1 MRTIWS
7 DAGKRQATRS
17 PADLLSQRNGCGVTE
32 LEHRTPCSPGR
43 GGYAL
48 AALAALSCPC
58 HAFLFALL
66 LSGTAAGVFLNEY
79 FGIVVALM
87 SVVFLLSLSLAMK
100 RLNASGPDS
109 WAVADQRG
117 RRACHGT
124 VAERR
129 AVPPL
134 ARDVP

>member
-1 MRTIWS
+1 MRSGT
-7 DAGKRQATRS
+7 
-17 PADLLSQRNGCGVTE
+17 DLLSERMGKRVTE
-32 LEHRTPCSPGR
+32 FEHRAPSTPRR

-48 AALAALSCPC
+48 AALAALTCPC

-87 SVVFLLSLSLAMK
+87 SVVFLLSLGIAMK

-109 WAVADQRG
+109 QAVADQGG
-117 RRACHGT
+117 RRARNGT
-124 VAERR
+124 VAETR

-134 ARDVP
+134 GRDVP